1 MENFKKVLPFG
12 RPFFHSPN
20 RSTHHKKVQML
31 LSLQFDHTNT
41 ANRLAEVLVL
51 LTTAEGRL
59 NVFYNLNMYL
69 RPSV

>member
-1 MENFKKVLPFG
+1 M
-12 RPFFHSPN
+12 
-20 RSTHHKKVQML
+20 
-31 LSLQFDHTNT
+31 SLQFDHTNT
-41 ANRLAEVLVL
+41 ANGLAEVLVL